1 MKQSRHLLAQAVA
14 DKTLHIK
21 DMKQLS
27 REVAAYL
34 LHEGLVDELD
44 SLLRDVIAI
53 RAEHGLVEA
62 EAVSAHQ
69 LSDADLNDVRAI
81 LKEYYPHAKQVTVH
95 QRLDANL
102 VGGIKL
108 VMPHQQLDESV
119 RASIS
124 KFKSLTAE
132 RA

>member
-1 MKQSRHLLAQAVA
+1 MKQSRHLLAQVIA
-14 DKTLHIK
+14 DKTLHIH
-21 DMKQLS
+21 DMEQLA

-34 LHEGLVDELD
+34 LEEGLVGELD

-53 RAEHGLVEA
+53 RAEHGFVEA
-62 EAVSAHQ
+62 EAVSVHT
-69 LSDADLNDVRAI
+69 LSDTDLQDVRAI
-81 LKEYYPHAKQVTVH
+81 LEEYYPQAKQVTVH

-119 RASIS
+119 RASIG